1 MKIEKVTL
9 KPPVFEAVQQR
20 YDNVRDIKKWLDAE
34 SVSIVSEMTANDEPI
49 LEVTY
54 HVRRENVSRSLTL
67 KIYDVSYVDE
77 FCGNDWIIHFGD
89 GIFEVRTHA
98 DFRREYAIQKRALPA
113 MNQISTD
120 KKGS

>member
-1 MKIEKVTL
+1 MKIEKVTA

-34 SVSIVSEMTANDEPI
+34 SVSIASEMSEGDEPV

-54 HVRRENVSRSLTL
+54 HVRRENHNRTLTL

-89 GIFEVRTHA
+89 GIFEVRTHG
-98 DFRREYAIQKRALPA
+98 DFRREYDIKNRVLPT
-113 MNQISTD
+113 MNQIIE
-120 KKGS
+120 KQNG